1 MHWWGSC
8 ILCEGLCFALVS
20 CSQGDIDVMQF
31 VDWMNFITLALYSHQ
46 YDFVAAAA
54 LGWGLSSTIEE
65 VVWWHNQSIEIKG
78 RLPGPLNQSPLDR
91 FAPGAMTYSPLIL
104 SLPPPFLLSHYLFL
118 ALLPVAFYSLS
129 LFSLLPLSSIV
140 WESQAW
146 PRRMR
151 QCSLSINQAALYPGG
166 TAGWIGCL

>member
-78 RLPGPLNQSPLDR
+78 CLSGPLNQSPSIDSLR
-91 FAPGAMTYSPLIL
+91 EPCLTHPSSSL
-104 SLPPPFLLSHYLFL
+104 SSSLSH
-118 ALLPVAFYSLS
+118 SLIS
-129 LFSLLPLSSIV
+129 PPSIIV
-140 WESQAW
+140 GESRPS

-151 QCSLSINQAALYPGG
+151 QCSLSINQVALYQEG
-166 TAGWIGCL
+166 TAGWIGFL